1 MPTTNAKVTVIIPTM
16 ATIERAELLKR
27 AIRSIRVSSVSPILI
42 LAVVNGD
49 RKDQGTCEWLQ
60 SQADIQFEYN
70 ATPSA
75 PAAVCRGRELVQ
87 TEYFSTL
94 DDDDEYLGLATDEK
108 LKTMTLDVATDI
120 VVTNGF
126 RHKNGMD
133 TMFYDNMDAI
143 KSDPLASLMKGTW
156 LHNCNALYRT
166 ASVETE
172 YFQDSHPYGEWTWLA
187 FKLAMRK
194 KTIRVLDKPLFR
206 YNDTEGSLSK
216 SEAYSNA
223 YFSLFER
230 MLDLRPPT
238 SIKRQIQIKMGSAWH
253 DAAVIALG
261 QGKNADAW
269 RRHLKSLAQ
278 PGGFKYLSFTRYLLR
293 PSTGV

>member
-187 FKLAMRK
+187 FKLGAGA
-194 KTIRVLDKPLFR
+194 VV
-206 YNDTEGSLSK
+206 SLTD
-216 SEAYSNA
+216 A
-223 YFSLFER
+223 L
-230 MLDLRPPT
+230 PPAPAFAA
-238 SIKRQIQIKMGSAWH
+238 SVQAVPEPGSA
-253 DAAVIALG
+253 ALVFG
-261 QGKNADAW
+261 GMLALLGL
-269 RRHLKSLAQ
+269 RRR
-278 PGGFKYLSFTRYLLR
+278 G
-293 PSTGV
+293 